1 MQVIINKDFSVAVVE
16 PSAVFQNS
24 QNASV
29 LSVFAPFSVSQ
40 YGLIELY
47 VTLPN
52 GEILPP
58 YVAFGNLNE
67 SEIAQGLGTW
77 SLSLDSKF
85 TQLSGRV
92 VMSLA
97 FYGGTPEID
106 TEGKPTY
113 PTVATTG
120 EFSIMILPSVTGTLP
135 ATLSPDVYEQILTEI
150 TTLISRTAEVMNSLA
165 GKSSVTIDGV
175 FQPTYDASNVAS
187 LTDLTTQLEA
197 LKTEIENTRGY
208 ILENGSAKF
217 SGDVYA
223 NVNKL
228 LATTE
233 YVQQQIAALVN
244 GAPETL
250 DTLKELGDAIKE
262 NETVLQ
268 ALDAA
273 ITNKLDKIPFTES
286 DENKTVRVGSNGGLV
301 AADVS
306 YISNPEGMEFSSNNG
321 EEYRVASYTGSLTDI
336 IIPNTCNGKPITV
349 IDTAAFDGAYSN
361 NTLLTSVVI
370 SEGIKR
376 IENGAFA
383 SQTNLKSITIPHS
396 VNFIAN
402 TAFSDTGIKDIYLP
416 WSESEMPL
424 TGAPWGA
431 KAVLHYA
438 VPESIGALQ
447 KYANNTFAN
456 ALKGNVQGTA
466 VALTNVSPV
475 PQNVDIVVYSGKN
488 FLNSNP
494 QALEQ
499 FSMSGS
505 GNTYWGVKSH
515 LPAGTYTF
523 SAVSLKG
530 ELGTDGYIYLW
541 CPIWGQSHAFIYKD
555 AYNTTPKINN
565 LTTTFK
571 EEVDVWL
578 YNAFSSGTEENTED
592 LLEDYNFQCNAGT
605 SVEEYTPYIEVSSVK
620 ILKLGKNLLNES
632 SISKLNFNDSSGT
645 PITRYG
651 FSITLSAGTYT
662 VHAEPK
668 NASFDEYIYGQL
680 NTAGNVFKQSV
691 NTVIH
696 TSLATVTF
704 TAEDGDIL
712 YIFNAGA
719 GNGNENETVTRLGY
733 FNFQIELGSNATSY
747 EPYIAPTEYAVNSDG
762 TVAGFY
768 PLIPNTTLLTD
779 TEGVLITAEYNKDIN
794 RVFEELY
801 NAIISLGGNL

>member
-24 QNASV
+24 QNAST

-97 FYGGTPEID
+97 FYGGTPEVD
-106 TEGKPTY
+106 LEGKPTY

-120 EFSIMILPSVTGTLP
+120 EFSVMILPSVTGTLP
-135 ATLSPDVYEQILTEI
+135 ATPNGDVYEQILTEVS
-150 TTLISRTAEVMNSLA
+150 TLISRIGDAMTSLA
-165 GKSSVTIDGV
+165 NKTSVTVNGV
-175 FQPTYDASNVAS
+175 IQQTYDASDVVYISELSTA
-187 LTDLTTQLEA
+187 LAA
-197 LKTEIENTRGY
+197 LKQQIEQERGY
-208 ILENGSAKF
+208 DLVNGAAKF
-217 SGDVYA
+217 DGDVYA

-250 DTLKELGDAIKE
+250 DTLKELGDAIAE
-262 NETVLQ
+262 NESVIN
-268 ALDAA
+268 ALNAA
-273 ITNKLDKIPFTES
+273 ITNKLDKIPFNVS
-286 DENKTVRVGSNGGLV
+286 DKNKTVRVGSNGGLV

-306 YISNPEGMEFSSNNG
+306 YISTPEGMEFFSNNG

-416 WSESEMPL
+416 WSESEMTL

-431 KAVLHYA
+431 NAILHYA

-456 ALKGNVQGTA
+456 ALKGKVIGEA
-466 VALTNVSPV
+466 VAMKDVSPV
-475 PQNVDIVVYSGKN
+475 EHTLKVSVSGVNNFSNVKVKKYGKN
-488 FLNSNP
+488 LFDDSYLKQVTFTASEGDTRTN
-494 QALEQ
+494 LGYEI
-499 FSMSGS
+499 
-505 GNTYWGVKSH
+505 H
-515 LPAGTYTF
+515 LPAGEYAINVDIISDAF
-523 SAVSLKG
+523 
-530 ELGTDGYIYLW
+530 DGYIYSVVNTES
-541 CPIWGQSHAFIYKD
+541 G
-555 AYNTTPKINN
+555 AYIS
-565 LTTTFK
+565 
-571 EEVDVWL
+571 
-578 YNAFSSGTEENTED
+578 NAFKNANGTTKPD
-592 LLEDYNFQCNAGT
+592 SYIITGSYNFA
-605 SVEEYTPYIEVSSVK
+605 P
-620 ILKLGKNLLNES
+620 L
-632 SISKLNFNDSSGT
+632 
-645 PITRYG
+645 RY
-651 FSITLSAGTYT
+651 SLPDDAVI
-662 VHAEPK
+662 
-668 NASFDEYIYGQL
+668 YIYDAIGAHTFDLTREIFDKIQIQL
-680 NTAGNVFKQSV
+680 EVGTTA
-691 NTVIH
+691 
-696 TSLATVTF
+696 
-704 TAEDGDIL
+704 TA
-712 YIFNAGA
+712 
-719 GNGNENETVTRLGY
+719 
-733 FNFQIELGSNATSY
+733 Y
-747 EPYIAPTEYAVNSDG
+747 EPYIAPTEYPVNADG
-762 TVAGFY
+762 TVDGVTS
-768 PLIPNTTLLTD
+768 IPSGTTLLTD
-779 TEGVLITAEYNKDIN
+779 TAGAVITAEYNRDIN
-794 RVFEELY
+794 KAFEELY
-801 NAIISLGGNL
+801 NAIISLGGNV